1 MSFTRTLSLLTLLKK
16 NSFFLFGPRATG
28 KTSLIKAELGSK
40 AIIFDLLKSSVLQK
54 LLRDPSLLEGMI
66 DLEMKDNSRRS
77 YVVIDEVQKIPE
89 ILDEVHRLIE
99 NRQFQFLL
107 SGSSAR
113 KLKKQGANLLAGRAW
128 KAELFALTSQEL
140 AEQFDLS
147 KYLRWGGLP
156 RVVKSKEPHEELDA
170 YVGTYLKEEIQQ
182 EGLVRK
188 LPYFSNFLRLAA
200 LNSGQLLNFEGFS
213 REIGVS
219 APTIREYYSILI
231 DTLLAFELE
240 PYSET
245 LKRKAI
251 ATSKI
256 FLFDPGVTNFLAEI
270 ESIDR
275 ASDLYGN
282 RLEQFVGIEL
292 RAYLSYRRKKEPLRF
307 WRSQQGDEVDFVI
320 GKHTAIEIKATKKI
334 EKKHLKGLTTLQE
347 ENIFKQFI
355 IISND
360 PVPHKMGSIQCL
372 PIDYFLKRLWADQIF

>member
-1 MSFTRTLSLLTLLKK
+1 MSFDRTLSLLSLLKK
-16 NSFFLFGPRATG
+16 NSFFLFGPRSTG
-28 KTSLIKAELGSK
+28 KTSLIKTELGSK
-40 AIIFDLLKSSVLQK
+40 AIVFDLLKSSVLQK
-54 LLRDPSLLEGMI
+54 LMNDPSLLEGMI
-66 DLEMKDNSRRS
+66 DLELKSNPRRP
-77 YVVIDEVQKIPE
+77 YIVIDEVQKIPA

-99 NRQFQFLL
+99 SRQFRFLL

-128 KAELFALTSQEL
+128 KAELFALTSHEL
-140 AEQFDLS
+140 AEQFDLTR
-147 KYLRWGGLP
+147 YLRWGGLP
-156 RVVKSKEPHEELDA
+156 RVVNSKEPHEELDA

-188 LPYFSNFLRLAA
+188 LPYFSNFLRLAS
-200 LNSGQLLNFEGFS
+200 LNSGLLLNFEGFS
-213 REIGVS
+213 REVGVS

-240 PYSET
+240 PFSET

-256 FLFDPGVTNFLAEI
+256 YLFDTGVTNFLAEI

-282 RLEQFVGIEL
+282 RLEQFVGTEL

-320 GKHTAIEIKATKKI
+320 GRHTAIEVKATKKI
-334 EKKHLKGLTTLQE
+334 EMKHLKGLNTLQE
-347 ENIFKQFI
+347 EEIFKQFI
-355 IISND
+355 LVSND
-360 PVPHKMGSIQCL
+360 PVPHKKGAIQCL
-372 PIDYFLKRLWADQIF
+372 PINDFLKRLWSDRIF